1 MSNKNTKIITI
12 TEFEC
17 DEGLKKLKVP
27 FEIKVR
33 HSSSGYIAESEV
45 FDFHIKKDTIKEV
58 IAEIQFEFAFINDFY
73 LGCASLSYE
82 GMRIRRE
89 FEKLI

>member
-27 FEIKVR
+27 FE
-33 HSSSGYIAESEV
+33 
-45 FDFHIKKDTIKEV
+45 
-58 IAEIQFEFAFINDFY
+58 
-73 LGCASLSYE
+73 
-82 GMRIRRE
+82 M
-89 FEKLI
+89 

>member
-33 HSSSGYIAESEV
+33 HCSSGYIAESEV
-45 FDFHIKKDTIKEV
+45 FDFYIKKETIEEV
-58 IAEIQFEFAFINDFY
+58 ATEIQFEFVFINDFC
-73 LGCASLSYE
+73 LDCTSLSYE
-82 GMRIRRE
+82 GKKVVKE